1 MQSPLD
7 QVRLQSIM
15 NLSSGYHKI
24 VVGIIDGPVN
34 LNHPAFQDSHIATV
48 RSSQDGLCRVA
59 DSSACMHGTFITGV
73 LAAKRG
79 TKAPGICPNC
89 EILLYP
95 IFKEN
100 RNDNPNVRASEG
112 FSIPA
117 STPSELSNAIVET
130 IDAGA
135 KIINLS
141 LGLSSSSLII
151 YPELQQAYDYACKNN
166 VILVAAAGNQGNIG
180 SISLIN
186 HQWITPVVACD
197 ENGRFS
203 PKSNYGSS
211 IGNRGLMAP
220 GVGITSVSSEG
231 HYTQMSGT
239 SVACPF
245 VSGTIALLWS
255 IFPNAKAAQILYAI
269 RKASST
275 NIKRR
280 SIVPPLLDA
289 EEAWMLLENGSGK
302 DIA

>member
-1 MQSPLD
+1 MRSPLD
-7 QVRLQSIM
+7 QVKLQSIM
-15 NLSSGYHKI
+15 SLSSGYHKI

-34 LNHPAFQDSHIATV
+34 LNHPAFQDSRIRTV
-48 RSSQDGLCRVA
+48 RTSQEGLCRVA
-59 DSSACMHGTFITGV
+59 DSNACMHGTFITGI

-79 TKAPGICPNC
+79 SKAPGICPRC

-100 RNDNPNVRASEG
+100 RNDDPNVRVSKG

-117 STPSELSNAIVET
+117 NTAIELSKAIVET

-151 YPELQQAYDYACKNN
+151 YPELQQAYDYACRNN

-197 ENGRFS
+197 VNSQFS
-203 PKSNYGSS
+203 PMSNYGSS

-220 GVGITSVSSEG
+220 GVDITSISSEG
-231 HYTQMSGT
+231 QYTQMSGT

-245 VSGTIALLWS
+245 VSGTVALLWS
-255 IFPNAKAAQILYAI
+255 LFPDTKAAQILYAI
-269 RKASST
+269 RKAAST
-275 NIKRR
+275 NTKKR
-280 SIVPPLLDA
+280 SIIPPLLDA
-289 EEAWMLLENGSGK
+289 EKAWTLLEDGSRK
-302 DIA
+302 DIT